1 MSYTGTGV
9 FLINSPGQPV
19 VVGTAI
25 TADAFN
31 ALTADL
37 ASGLTNAMTKDGQ
50 STPTNNITMGGFKL
64 SNVGQATVLGDCVA
78 WGRSATLSALTLTAP
93 LPAASGGTGVTAP
106 GLAGNLLISDGAG
119 NWTSG
124 TAGNVTEGRVIAAAL
139 LY

>member
-64 SNVGQATVLGDCVA
+64 SNVGQATVLGDCLS
-78 WGRSATLSALTLTAP
+78 WGQIGYFSSLTLGAP
-93 LPAASGGTGVTAP
+93 LAAASGGTGLAAP
-106 GLAGNLLISDGAG
+106 GLAGNLLVSDGTK
-119 NWTSG
+119 WTSS